1 MRYNTEGWNALLAML
16 STGAI
21 LGHNLWLLA
30 SRKNEA
36 RLRLEMNTSDLFP
49 LSESAISPDRIAAL
63 SLISSRGSLPVKEYQ
78 ADGTSL
84 VAEVDAPESEVLLAA
99 LTLHPREI
107 TLGAEKFEHYLL
119 EEDAHDAIAIR
130 QQTGQSGVDGREIY
144 TKYAKAV
151 FQTEGAP
158 DEAFGQVVGH
168 RLEIVPQR
176 NPCALR
182 IGDRLSIQVLFDGA
196 PVAGLRVSG
205 GGEQLE
211 NGRYASQARTAETG
225 RAEIE
230 IIGAGRC
237 FVRTHL
243 IRPHAETEIADW
255 ESFWASLT
263 FMVND

>member
-16 STGAI
+16 SSGSI

-30 SRKNEA
+30 SRKNDA

-49 LSESAISPDRIAAL
+49 MSDSAISPERIAAL
-63 SLISSRGSLPVKEYQ
+63 SLISSRGSLPVKEFY
-78 ADGTSL
+78 AEGTSL

-107 TLGAEKFEHYLL
+107 TLGAEKFAHYLA
-119 EEDAHDAIAIR
+119 EEDARDAIALR
-130 QQTGQSGVDGREIY
+130 QQTGQNEIDGREIY

-176 NPCALR
+176 NPRALR
-182 IGDRLSIQVLFDGA
+182 IGDRLSVQVLFDGA
-196 PVAGLRVSG
+196 PVVGLRVSG
-205 GGEQLE
+205 GGEHLA
-211 NGRYASQARTAETG
+211 NGGYASHAHTNETG

-243 IRPHAETEIADW
+243 IRPHLETEVADW

-263 FMVND
+263 FTVNA